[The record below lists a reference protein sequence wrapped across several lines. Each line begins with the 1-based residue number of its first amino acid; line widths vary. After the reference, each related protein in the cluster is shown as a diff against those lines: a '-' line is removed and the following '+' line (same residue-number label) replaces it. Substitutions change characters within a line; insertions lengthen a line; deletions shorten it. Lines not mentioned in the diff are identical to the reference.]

1 VNKKHFDQVDLDTF
15 FKNNRVDVKTSLF
28 IAIKLCKTLEV
39 LHKQD
44 IMYGNLSPYTILI
57 DNHHDVELIS
67 KLENLQK
74 HCEIYKAPEQ
84 SERIK
89 LQANGSVDIYSL
101 GILLYEMLQGKFSL
115 KDTDDF
121 SYDLLTKKF
130 PLLHEIDT
138 KIPVMISKIIEKMMA
153 KDSADRYSSIVSVTI
168 DLHKCLRQLEHNK
181 ENEEFVV
188 DTFKTIFELNQSD
201 FIYGRESQEEELSE
215 IILSKSDTNVIVRI
229 SGKSGIGKSSFVNK
243 FLKNHKD
250 NFGYIL
256 DLKLEQYK
264 QNAPYEILYGALR
277 NLTKQIIA
285 QDEKSLEFS
294 KDKLL
299 ELLGKEVQIL
309 IDVIP
314 EIEIIIGKQTD
325 VEDISPSDKKA
336 RFDNMLF
343 SFMKFFFHSNKPL
356 CVYIDDLQWA
366 DSVTTQ
372 WLENIILNLHNLVV
386 IINYRDEELDENHIL
401 QGLFNK
407 LSSFDVYM
415 KELKLEALEQK
426 DIQNLLYDTMHLSNA
441 QEIAKIII
449 QKTNG
454 NSFFVQQFIKQLQ
467 QEGII
472 WFDMQDLQ
480 WSCNLESLLKL
491 QISDNVFEIL
501 SKRIN
506 ILDSHSY
513 HLLKIASCFGN
524 LFSKNLLRE
533 IYKDENSFEQAIK
546 TALQEEWIIET
557 SSSDGIMYR
566 FSHDKLQ
573 EVIYSKIEENILQK
587 IHFEIGYSLLES
599 SKDIENKTLISC
611 TNHLNIG
618 YAFLDNL
625 QTLIDLN
632 LKASSHSKKS
642 GDFANALLYINK
654 AMELL
659 PEDAQTDKALI
670 LKDRAE
676 CEHLCHNNDE
686 AIKYYEMALEL
697 SDSKVTKAK
706 IYELMI
712 KFYSDISD
720 FKKAYETGRTATKLF
735 GFTMPKS
742 FIPPQFLF
750 DFVKLKIKL
759 RNTNIE
765 ELIHLKESKDEE
777 FILLVK
783 LAANTLQAAY
793 QIKPEL
799 CVANAVKIVTHC
811 LEHGLT
817 KESVIAFTVFG
828 VIFQGGILGN
838 HDLGFNYYRLSIK
851 MLERF
856 HNTIQHA
863 EVKFVSGYFATSWKQ
878 PSSTTEQLWNESYH
892 NGLEIGDWFHTGCS
906 AAAIVQSMFMR
917 GVNLDTI
924 LEKIEHFSSVLKNI
938 GTLEQ
943 YGAILSVKQAIYNLK
958 GEISELD
965 EDKYKKSLYQYASKH
980 FAHYYFINKMCA
992 LYINKE
998 YQEAFN
1004 ILKESKK
1011 FTSSSKGMIHATEH
1025 LFYEALILA
1034 KLYENAT
1041 YSQRIKYKHT
1051 LKTTKNKFFKWAED
1065 CSENFIAKAYILEAE
1080 LFRIGNNTNKAIG
1093 YYEKAQEMAKIYFQ
1107 VNTQAIAN
1115 SLIVH
1120 IYKELGQIKAAKVYE
1135 NDLLQNLMQWG
1146 VISKTKEELG
1156 RDIHLDIPTLIRA
1169 SEAIVKEQRISSLL
1183 KELIQIIIQNAGAQH
1198 GFLLLKEGGELF
1210 IQAEASIDTEKPK
1223 VMQAVPY
1230 QQSTQIVHS
1239 VVNYVLR
1246 TQQPL
1251 IVDNLNENEVFTQTK
1266 HPLKD
1271 IKSVLCAPLVLKGAI
1286 KGIIYLEN
1294 NLLSSVFTDDKISFL
1309 QYLSGQI
1316 AMSIENALIYNNL
1329 EKTVDERTKELEAA
1343 KEKAELATKTKSE
1356 FLANMSHEIRTPMNG
1371 IIGMSHLVLQT
1382 PLNDKQRNFVQKIDD
1397 SAKHLLEIINDVLDF
1412 SKIEAGKLTIE
1423 KVEFDLY
1430 KLIENVIS
1438 LVEYKIHEKNL
1449 ELIVGYGADIGKN
1462 YYGDSLRIAQILT
1475 NFLTNAVK
1483 FTENGEIGIYITKA
1497 DKNRVKFEVKD
1508 TGIGLSKEH
1517 QTKLFQSFSQAD
1529 GSTTRKY
1536 GGTGLGLS
1544 ISKQLVELMDGKI
1557 WLESELNVGSSFL
1570 FEIDLQERPYTK
1582 NFHLFSDKRVLIV
1595 DDNESWHEILE
1606 TILKMFDIQAE
1617 HAYSGE
1623 EAIQKAHECEAK
1635 YDLILM
1641 DWNMPKL
1648 DGIQTA
1654 KLIQKLC
1661 ETCSKNI
1668 ECTDAVPPSV
1678 IMVSSFRQ
1686 ESIVKLA
1693 HDAGIDIFLQKPINP
1708 SQLNDILRAM
1718 FLNDIQMEY
1727 SPQINHV
1734 VANRTHTLEG
1744 SRILLVEDN
1753 ITNQEIV
1760 LGLLENS
1767 GINIDIANNGVE
1779 AVEKFQENDYE
1790 LIFMDIQMPIIDGYE
1805 ATAKIRDIER
1815 LSSNA
1820 PTPIIALTANAMKE
1834 DVQRTKELGVNDH
1847 INKPIAVEKLYAVL
1861 LNYIP
1866 QKGLYTSKYKES
1878 QFQNLRINTDVLDVQ
1893 RALKFL
1899 SGNEKLYLKILN
1911 SFYSSYKNTNLYGLN
1926 DREINHTL
1934 HTIKGLSASIGAE
1947 SLHQISAQLEE
1958 KGDKDLFSSWEMEM
1972 KKVIDE
1978 LGKILIPQQK
1988 LQQDSFILSDE
1999 KRDECFQILK
2009 EKVARKRP
2017 KECAEIVLEIEKYKL
2032 SDSDDR
2038 LFQGVKNLIEKYKF
2052 HEASEMMNNVE
2063 FKQIDHTHPL

>member
-1 VNKKHFDQVDLDTF
+1 MNKEYFDGIDLYTFFQNNKVDL
-15 FKNNRVDVKTSLF
+15 KSSLL
-28 IAIKLCKTLEV
+28 IAIESCKALEV
-39 LHKQD
+39 FHKQN
-44 IMYGNLSPYTILI
+44 IILGTLSPYTILI
-57 DNHHDVELIS
+57 DNHSHVQLIFKKES
-67 KLENLQK
+67 TQEHYQR
-74 HCEIYKAPEQ
+74 YKAPEQ
-84 SERIK
+84 SDRIK
-89 LQANGSVDIYSL
+89 LQANRSVDIYSL
-101 GILLYEMLQGKFSL
+101 GVVLYEMLQGKFSL
-115 KDTDDF
+115 QDTDDF

-138 KIPVMISKIIEKMMA
+138 TIPMMLSQIIEKMMA
-153 KDSADRYSSIVSVTI
+153 KDSLDRYSDIVSVNI
-168 DLHKCLRQLEHNK
+168 DLHKCLVQLEQNK
-181 ENEEFVV
+181 ESETFVI

-201 FIYGRESQEEELSE
+201 FIYGRESQEEELSD
-215 IILSKSDTNVIVRI
+215 IVLSKSDANIIVKI
-229 SGKSGIGKSSFVNK
+229 SGHSGIGKSSFVNK
-243 FLKNHKD
+243 FLKHHKKS
-250 NFGYIL
+250 FGYIL

-285 QDEKSLEFS
+285 QDEKSLQVY

-299 ELLGKEVQIL
+299 KLLGKEAQIL

-314 EIEIIIGKQTD
+314 EIEVIIGKQAD

-366 DSVTTQ
+366 DSVTIG
-372 WLENIILNLHNLVV
+372 WLENIILNLHNLII

-407 LSSFDVYM
+407 LSSFDISI
-415 KELKLEALEQK
+415 KELQLEALKQE
-426 DIQNLLYDTMHLSNA
+426 DIKNLLYDTMQLNNA
-441 QEIAKIII
+441 QEVARVII

-454 NSFFVQQFIKQLQ
+454 NAFFVQQFIKQLQ
-467 QEGII
+467 QEGVI
-472 WFDMQDLQ
+472 WFDTQDLQ
-480 WSCNLESLLKL
+480 WCCNLDDLLKL
-491 QISDNVFEIL
+491 QISDNVFEVL
-501 SKRIN
+501 SKRIDL
-506 ILDSHSY
+506 LDERTY
-513 HLLKIASCFGN
+513 HLLQIASCLGN
-524 LFSKNLLRE
+524 IFSKNLLHE
-533 IYKDENSFEQAIK
+533 IYKDHNSFDGAIK
-546 TALQEEWIIET
+546 RALQEEWIIDT
-557 SSSDGIMYR
+557 SSIDEVFYR

-573 EVIYSKIEENILQK
+573 EVIYSKIDENILKK
-587 IHFEIGYSLLES
+587 IHFEIGYILLQN
-599 SKDIENKTLISC
+599 SKDIDNKTLISC

-618 YAFLDNL
+618 YELLEDV
-625 QTLIDLN
+625 QILIDLN
-632 LKASSHSKKS
+632 LKASAHSKKS
-642 GDFANALLYINK
+642 GDFSNALLYIKK

-659 PEDAQTDKALI
+659 PEEIQREKALI

-676 CEHLCHNNDE
+676 CEHLCHHNDA

-697 SDSKVTKAK
+697 SDSKLTKAK

-750 DFVKLKIKL
+750 DFARLKIKL

-777 FILLVK
+777 FVLLVK

-799 CVANAVKIVTHC
+799 CVANAVKIVIHC
-811 LEHGLT
+811 LENGLT

-838 HDLGFNYYRLSIK
+838 HDLGFGYYRLSIK

-856 HNTIQHA
+856 HNTLQHA
-863 EVKFVSGYFATSWKQ
+863 EVKFVSGYFATSWKE
-878 PSSTTEQLWNESYH
+878 PSATTEQLWNESYH

-917 GVNLDTI
+917 GVDLATI
-924 LEKIEHFSSVLKNI
+924 LEKIEYFLTVLKNI

-943 YGAILSVKQAIYNLK
+943 YGAILSVKHAICMLK
-958 GEISELD
+958 GEVSDLD
-965 EDKYKKSLYQYASKH
+965 ESAYKKSLYGYASKH

-998 YQEAFN
+998 YEEAHE
-1004 ILKESKK
+1004 IAKEGRK
-1011 FTSSSKGMIHATEH
+1011 FTSSSKGMLHATEH
-1025 LFYEALILA
+1025 LFYEALIVA
-1034 KLYENAT
+1034 KLYKSAT
-1041 YSQRIKYKHT
+1041 YTQRIRYKST
-1051 LKTTKNKFFKWAED
+1051 LKATKKRFFKYAQD
-1065 CSENFIAKAYILEAE
+1065 CSENFIARASILEGE
-1080 LFRIGNNTNKAIG
+1080 LFRIEHNINKAIEC
-1093 YYEKAQEMAKIYFQ
+1093 YEKAQEMAKIYFQ
-1107 VNTQAIAN
+1107 VNIQAIAN
-1115 SLIVH
+1115 SLAADL
-1120 IYKELGQIKAAKVYE
+1120 YKERGQFKAAKVYE
-1135 NDLLQNLMQWG
+1135 NDLSQNLMQWG
-1146 VISKTKEELG
+1146 VLSKTKEDPSS
-1156 RDIHLDIPTLIRA
+1156 DIHLDIPTLIRA
-1169 SEAIVKEQRISSLL
+1169 SEVIVKEQRISSLL
-1183 KELIQIIIQNAGAQH
+1183 KELIKIIIQNAGAQH
-1198 GFLLLKEGGELF
+1198 GFLLLKEDGELF
-1210 IQAEASIDTEKPK
+1210 IQAEASIDTQKSK

-1230 QQSTQIVHS
+1230 ENSTQIVHS
-1239 VVNYVLR
+1239 IVNYVLR
-1246 TQQPL
+1246 TQEPL
-1251 IVDNLNENEVFTQTK
+1251 IIDNLNENQVFAQTK
-1266 HPLKD
+1266 NPLKD
-1271 IKSVLCAPLVLKGAI
+1271 IKSVLCAPLILKGAI

-1294 NLLSSVFTDDKISFL
+1294 NLLPSVFTEDKINFL

-1329 EKTVDERTKELEAA
+1329 EKTVEERTKELEAA

-1382 PLNDKQRNFVQKIDD
+1382 SLNDKQRNFVKKIDD
-1397 SAKHLLEIINDVLDF
+1397 SAKHLLEIINDILDF

-1430 KLIENVIS
+1430 KLLESVIS

-1449 ELIVGYGADIGKN
+1449 ELIVGYGVDVGKN
-1462 YYGDSLRIAQILT
+1462 FYGDSLRIAQVLT

-1483 FTENGEIGIYITKA
+1483 FTDHGEISIYITKI
-1497 DKNRVKFEVKD
+1497 DTDRLRFEVKD

-1544 ISKQLVELMDGKI
+1544 ISKQLVELMDGEI
-1557 WLESELNVGSSFL
+1557 WVESEPGVGSSFL
-1570 FEIDLQERPYTK
+1570 FEIDLQERAYTK
-1582 NFHLFSDKRVLIV
+1582 NFNLFSDKKVLIV
-1595 DDNESWHEILE
+1595 DDNESWHEILKN
-1606 TILKMFDIQAE
+1606 ILEMFDIKVE

-1623 EAIQKAHECEAK
+1623 EAIKKAYECEAN

-1654 KLIQKLC
+1654 KLLQKLC
-1661 ETCSKNI
+1661 DTCSKNI
-1668 ECTDAVPPSV
+1668 DCSDIVPPSV

-1693 HDAGIDIFLQKPINP
+1693 RDAGIDIFLQKPINP
-1708 SQLNDILRAM
+1708 SQLNDILSAM
-1718 FLNDIQMEY
+1718 FLDDIPMQYKSHSNSMVTNK
-1727 SPQINHV
+1727 IH
-1734 VANRTHTLEG
+1734 HLEG

-1753 ITNQEIV
+1753 VINQEIV

-1767 GINIDIANNGVE
+1767 GIDIDIANNGVE
-1779 AVEKFQENDYE
+1779 AVRKFQENDYE
-1790 LIFMDIQMPIIDGYE
+1790 LILMDIQMPIMDGYE
-1805 ATAKIRDIER
+1805 ATMKIREIEEN
-1815 LSSNA
+1815 SKKSV
-1820 PTPIIALTANAMKE
+1820 PIPIIALTANAMKE
-1834 DVQRTKELGVNDH
+1834 DIQRTKDAGVNEH
-1847 INKPIAVEKLYAVL
+1847 INKPIVVEKLYTAL
-1861 LNYIP
+1861 LNNIP
-1866 QKGLYTSKYKES
+1866 LKNIHSNKDHTDL
-1878 QFQNLRINTDVLDVQ
+1878 LNTQ
-1893 RALKFL
+1893 EALHFL
-1899 SGNEKLYLKILN
+1899 SGNEKLYSKILK
-1911 SFYSSYKNTNLYGLN
+1911 SFYENYQGISLYHLN
-1926 DREINHTL
+1926 DEEFKNTL

-1947 SLHQISAQLEE
+1947 SLHKISGELEE
-1958 KGDKDLFSSWEMEM
+1958 VKDSYLLDSWHEEM

-1978 LGKILIPQQK
+1978 LGKIVLPQEESK
-1988 LQQDSFILSDE
+1988 QDSLELSAE
-1999 KRDECFQILK
+1999 KKAELFQILQ
-2009 EKVARKRP
+2009 EKVQSKRP
-2017 KECAEIVLEIEKYKL
+2017 KECEELVQEIEKYNL
-2032 SDSDDR
+2032 SESDSK
-2038 LFQGVKNLIEKYKF
+2038 LFQEAKNLIKKYKF
-2052 HEASEMMNNVE
+2052 NEAS
-2063 FKQIDHTHPL
+2063 KILGDIK